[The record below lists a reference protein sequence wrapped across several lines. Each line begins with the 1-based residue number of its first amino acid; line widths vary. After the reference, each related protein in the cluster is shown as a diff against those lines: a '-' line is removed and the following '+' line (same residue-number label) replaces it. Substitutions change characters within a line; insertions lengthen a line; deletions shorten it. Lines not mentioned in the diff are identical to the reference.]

1 MKTKEKFQFIC
12 QECGYESTK
21 WLGRCPDCGKWNSF
35 VEERKVPTSK
45 QRPNIT
51 SFSSPVKKINE
62 ISGIQSIKNRY
73 KTYISEFDNLLGGGL
88 VDGQMVLIGGEP
100 GIGKSTLLLQIAGH
114 LSSSANSGGGLTCL
128 YVSGEESLEQLK
140 MRAQRLKIES
150 GNLFLASETL
160 LSEIIS
166 KVKDVKPKF
175 LFIDSI
181 QTMYRD
187 DIGSAPGSVSQ
198 IRETTAELLSVSKSM
213 SITTFVCGHVTKE
226 GTLAGP
232 RILEHIVDTVLYF
245 SSEQHHIYRLL
256 RCFKN
261 RFGSTNEVGIFEM
274 LEEGLKE
281 VKNPSELFISEKPT
295 NASGSVITCIIE
307 GIRPILLEIQALV
320 SSTPMPVPRR
330 QFSGLDYNRVIIIAA
345 VLEKRLGIRLSNQ
358 DIFVNVVGGIKT
370 REPSSDLAVA
380 CAIASAFGNFKTSAK
395 TGIIGEVG
403 LTGEVRAVTHISQ
416 RLAEFEKLGFEKCII
431 PKVNLKGVRTKS
443 KIKVVP
449 VDTVFEA
456 ITASKNVKSK
466 IEN

>member
-1 MKTKEKFQFIC
+1 MKTKEKFQFVC

-21 WLGRCPDCGKWNSF
+21 WLGKCPDCGKWNSF
-35 VEERKVPTSK
+35 VEARKVPTSRL
-45 QRPNIT
+45 RPNIT
-51 SFSSPVKKINE
+51 NFSSPVKKINE
-62 ISGIQSIKNRY
+62 ISETGSSENRY
-73 KTYISEFDNLLGGGL
+73 KTTITEFDNLLGGGL
-88 VDGQMVLIGGEP
+88 VDGQMILIGGEP
-100 GIGKSTLLLQIAGH
+100 GIGKSTLLLQIAGR
-114 LSSSANSGGGLTCL
+114 LSEKFSCL
-128 YVSGEESLEQLK
+128 YISGEESLEQLK
-140 MRAQRLKIES
+140 MRARRLKIET
-150 GNLFLASETL
+150 GELFLASETL

-187 DIGSAPGSVSQ
+187 DIESAPGSVSQ
-198 IRETTAELLSVSKSM
+198 IRETAAELLSMSKSM
-213 SITTFVCGHVTKE
+213 PVTTFLCGHVTKE

-232 RILEHIVDTVLYF
+232 RLLEHIVDTVLYF
-245 SSEQHHIYRLL
+245 SSEQHHTYRLL

-274 LEEGLKE
+274 LEEGLQE
-281 VKNPSELFISEKPT
+281 VKNPSELFISEKPA

-307 GIRPILLEIQALV
+307 GIRPILLEVQALV
-320 SSTPMPVPRR
+320 SSTPLPIPRR

-345 VLEKRLGIRLSNQ
+345 VLEKRLGMRLSNQ

-370 REPSSDLAVA
+370 KEPSSDLAVA
-380 CAIASAFGNFKTSAK
+380 CAVASAVGNFTVSVK

-416 RLAEFEKLGFEKCII
+416 RLSEFEKLGFESCII
-431 PKVNLKGVRTKS
+431 PKVNLKGIRTKS
-443 KIKVVP
+443 KIKIIP

-456 ITASKNVKSK
+456 INIIRNK
-466 IEN
+466 

>member
-1 MKTKEKFQFIC
+1 MKTKEKFQFVC

-21 WLGRCPDCGKWNSF
+21 WLGKCPDCEKWNSF

-45 QRPNIT
+45 LRPNIT
-51 SFSSPVKKINE
+51 NFSSPVKKINE
-62 ISGIQSIKNRY
+62 ISETQPLKDRY
-73 KTYISEFDNLLGGGL
+73 KTAITEFDNLLGGGL
-88 VDGQMVLIGGEP
+88 VDGQMILIGGEP
-100 GIGKSTLLLQIAGH
+100 GIGKSTLLLQIAGR
-114 LSSSANSGGGLTCL
+114 LSSPTQIDGGSTCL
-128 YVSGEESLEQLK
+128 YISGEESLEQLK
-140 MRAQRLKIES
+140 MRARRLKIET
-150 GNLFLASETL
+150 GDLFLASETL

-187 DIGSAPGSVSQ
+187 DIESAPGSVSQ
-198 IRETTAELLSVSKSM
+198 IRETTAELLSMSKSM
-213 SITTFVCGHVTKE
+213 PVTTFLCGHVTKE

-232 RILEHIVDTVLYF
+232 RLLEHIVDTVLYF
-245 SSEQHHIYRLL
+245 GSEQHHTYRLL

-274 LEEGLKE
+274 LEEGLQE

-307 GIRPILLEIQALV
+307 GVRPILLEVQALV
-320 SSTPMPVPRR
+320 SSTPLPVPRR

-345 VLEKRLGIRLSNQ
+345 VLEKRLGVRLSNQ

-370 REPSSDLAVA
+370 KEPSSDLAVA
-380 CAIASAFGNFKTSAK
+380 CAVASAAGNFTVSVK

-416 RLAEFEKLGFEKCII
+416 RLAEFEKLGFENCII
-431 PKVNLKGVRTKS
+431 PKVNLKGLRTQS
-443 KIKVVP
+443 KIKVIP

-456 ITASKNVKSK
+456 ITAVKEGERK
-466 IEN
+466 